1 MTRKTRKTTMTKKMN
16 EATKAES
23 VDLAQVPLSEL
34 HAELQRRRLESLR
47 VENARR
53 AAQRQRLLT
62 NVDQLL
68 PFTEHVDD
76 RCSDEK
82 RRGYAHASDGEVECA
97 RCQLLALKQDD
108 WNLDWGVELRF
119 VPIPEREVS

>member
-1 MTRKTRKTTMTKKMN
+1 MTRKTTMTKKMN

-34 HAELQRRRLESLR
+34 QAELQRRCLESLR

-53 AAQRQRLLT
+53 AAHRQRLLT

-68 PFTEHVDD
+68 LFTEHVDD

-82 RRGYAHASDGEVECA
+82 RRGYVYASDGEVECA
-97 RCQLLALKQDD
+97 RRQLLALKQDD